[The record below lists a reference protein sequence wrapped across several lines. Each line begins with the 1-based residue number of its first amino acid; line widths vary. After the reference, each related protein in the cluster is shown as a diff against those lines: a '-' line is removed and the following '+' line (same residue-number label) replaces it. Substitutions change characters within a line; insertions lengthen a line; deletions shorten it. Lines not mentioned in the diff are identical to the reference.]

1 MSWEPPTSYV
11 TGYTKTGTRFQGRL
25 EQLPTLV
32 KAMEKE
38 GVICVIDVDNEE
50 VFLRGTDIDILY
62 VSTLEG
68 RNRMG
73 EFSKMLDDEEP
84 KEW

>member
-11 TGYTKTGTRFQGRL
+11 TGYTKRGNAFQGRL
-25 EQLPTLV
+25 EQLPMIV

-62 VSTLEG
+62 VSTPEG
-68 RNRMG
+68 RNRIG